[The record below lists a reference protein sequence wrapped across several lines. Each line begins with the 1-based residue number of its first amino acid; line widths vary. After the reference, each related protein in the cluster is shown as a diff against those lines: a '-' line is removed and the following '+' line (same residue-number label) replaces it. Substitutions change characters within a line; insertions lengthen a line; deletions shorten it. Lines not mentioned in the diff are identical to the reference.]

1 MLVYTRVCLV
11 NQNGT
16 SSMNVDLFP
25 NAKPLGFIYMF
36 SSLRVR
42 SIGPTNIGGL
52 SSNNWD
58 VAGDVIFS
66 FFLGSFYM
74 AISNLLERM
83 VQ

>member
-1 MLVYTRVCLV
+1 
-11 NQNGT
+11 
-16 SSMNVDLFP
+16 MNVDLFP

-66 FFLGSFYM
+66 FFSR
-74 AISNLLERM
+74 ILLHGNFEFIGEDGTIDHVFLFLQQPVSR
-83 VQ
+83 QT